1 MSPCPCNST
10 DVVKIR
16 QQKMPPGVPGRR
28 SPGIC
33 RQGSSWRSALLLLTL
48 LWWVP
53 PTAAESLRV
62 TLIPSHDKPL
72 YQDVINGINASLDDL
87 PQLHLETVS
96 LAQFRQHSAA
106 IDSNSDLLVPIGIH
120 ATDSVIRLSGRTPI
134 LATLVPRASYAAS
147 RRANTDPKR
156 KISAI
161 LLDQPVRRQLLLI
174 RLLLGSSHR
183 IGVPLGPDSRAI
195 DSNLQQAAK
204 ALHLPLITTNINEP
218 DKLMRELSH
227 LLDQSDV
234 LLALPD
240 SLIFNRRTLRNI
252 LLSTYRRRIPVIG
265 FSHAYVQAGA
275 LAATYSTP
283 GQIGHQTGEALF
295 ALARH
300 GNHRLPGEAPP
311 RYFSVAINKQVARS
325 FGYTDLSEQ
334 RLARQINRL
343 ERKKQ

>member
-1 MSPCPCNST
+1 MSPYPCNST

-16 QQKMPPGVPGRR
+16 QQKMSSGIPGKR
-28 SPGIC
+28 SPGVC
-33 RQGSSWRSALLLLTL
+33 RLGLSWRSALLLLTL
-48 LWWVP
+48 LWWVQP
-53 PTAAESLRV
+53 AAAGSLRV

-72 YQDVINGINASLDDL
+72 YQDVINGINASLNDL

-106 IDSNSDLLVPIGIH
+106 IDANSDLLVPIGIH
-120 ATDSVIRLSGRTPI
+120 ATDSVIRLPGRTPI

-147 RRANTDPKR
+147 RRASTDPKR

-161 LLDQPVRRQLLLI
+161 LLDQPIRRQLLLT
-174 RLLLGSSHR
+174 RLLLGSSQR
-183 IGVPLGPDSRAI
+183 IGVPLGPDNRAI
-195 DSNLQQAAK
+195 DSNLQQAAE
-204 ALHLPLITTNINEP
+204 ALSLPLITTNINNP
-218 DKLMRELSH
+218 DKLMRELSR

-265 FSHAYVQAGA
+265 FSHAYVRAGA
-275 LAATYSTP
+275 LAAAYSTP
-283 GQIGHQTGEALF
+283 GQIGQQTGEALL

-300 GNHRLPGEAPP
+300 GDHRLLGEAPP

-325 FGYTDLSEQ
+325 FGYTDLSAP

-343 ERKKQ
+343 ERKDQ